1 MIILATRMTGRASP
15 AWAAPFYRNDLQ
27 LCSMAAMQCENHNQ
41 MLLKANQAMK
51 ILHYK
56 LQKERKTVA
65 RLQASFGF
73 PYCCLASCQWHSYF
87 HPSYCEMFLFD
98 PSALASS

>member
-1 MIILATRMTGRASP
+1 
-15 AWAAPFYRNDLQ
+15 
-27 LCSMAAMQCENHNQ
+27 

-65 RLQASFGF
+65 RLQASGWVV
-73 PYCCLASCQWHSYF
+73 CSTVAEGS
-87 HPSYCEMFLFD
+87 EMVVRAEVGDSPWD
-98 PSALASS
+98 P